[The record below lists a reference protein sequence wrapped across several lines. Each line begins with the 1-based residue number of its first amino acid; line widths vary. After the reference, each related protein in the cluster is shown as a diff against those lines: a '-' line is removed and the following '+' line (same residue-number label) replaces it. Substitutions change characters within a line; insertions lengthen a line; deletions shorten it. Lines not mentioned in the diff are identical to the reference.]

1 MIKTSNL
8 KQLNKSRFCF
18 YNTLFKELSL
28 TYGVW
33 VLDMDQ
39 LFICVF
45 LHATYPIR
53 QHYIEKY
60 LLFSIIQKIIFQIG
74 KDAR

>member
-33 VLDMDQ
+33 VLDTDQ

-45 LHATYPIR
+45 LHATYLIR